1 VIVIL
6 IPAFF
11 YSSLSQVSKD
21 IGGVDLANR
30 KIFMGLIDENMMGR
44 VIPGILSQGMELEK
58 VKVRSQKERETIV

>member
-1 VIVIL
+1 MIVIL